1 MNTNRK
7 INKANSYRLI
17 QERLRNKALLKG
29 VSLIAPE
36 TIFLSKDTK
45 FGKNI
50 VIEPYVVIGGKV
62 KIGKS
67 SVFQRSG
74 LESK

>member
-7 INKANSYRLI
+7 INKANSYRLT
-17 QERLRNKALLKG
+17 QERLRNKALLRG

-45 FGKNI
+45 FGKNV
-50 VIEPYVVIGGKV
+50 VIEPYVVIGEKV
-62 KIGKS
+62 K
-67 SVFQRSG
+67 
-74 LESK
+74 LETMLR